1 MRAADRAKL
10 LANLAGDRAGGP
22 ATRSAGA
29 PSTPSTPTSP
39 QTRSERYALRSA
51 DKSISKTL
59 AESSSPDGSE
69 HYPSAPAKLV
79 DGDDDNDED
88 DDDDDDGD
96 EDDDEEVDDCSSGGA
111 QRMEF
116 QRRQRDDASSATAQL
131 KPPPLKIV
139 FQPPNDPGE
148 NNGVVADSA
157 ADSVMD
163 DMFNAWRC
171 GSCTYQ
177 NLGSKRGMQ
186 HVQ

>member
-1 MRAADRAKL
+1 
-10 LANLAGDRAGGP
+10 
-22 ATRSAGA
+22 
-29 PSTPSTPTSP
+29 
-39 QTRSERYALRSA
+39 
-51 DKSISKTL
+51 
-59 AESSSPDGSE
+59 
-69 HYPSAPAKLV
+69 
-79 DGDDDNDED
+79 
-88 DDDDDDGD
+88 
-96 EDDDEEVDDCSSGGA
+96 
-111 QRMEF
+111 MEF